1 MTRMERFK
9 AACKADAKAFVESG
23 KSAPM
28 PKWPEIVEMTSGHF
42 VAPPAK

>member
-1 MTRMERFK
+1 MNRFERFAAAAK
-9 AACKADAKAFVESG
+9 AESKAFVESG
-23 KSAPM
+23 KSAPL